1 MLVKEIYQTEF
12 SLLLNNYNTLWVAKK
27 LLLTNV
33 KTVLNPLTKNNLIDT
48 NKIRNYQYG
57 VNVYLE
63 FFRRKS
69 IQFNKKSWSMLL

>member
-57 VNVYLE
+57 VNVYL
-63 FFRRKS
+63 
-69 IQFNKKSWSMLL
+69 

>member
-12 SLLLNNYNTLWVAKK
+12 DLLLNNYNTLWVAKK

-33 KTVLNPLTKNNLIDT
+33 KTVLNPLTKNNLIDN

-57 VNVYLE
+57 KCLFIIFQKKEY
-63 FFRRKS
+63 S
-69 IQFNKKSWSMLL
+69 I

>member
-33 KTVLNPLTKNNLIDT
+33 KTVLNPLTKNNLIDN
-48 NKIRNYQYG
+48 NKFRNYQYG
-57 VNVYLE
+57 VNVYL
-63 FFRRKS
+63 
-69 IQFNKKSWSMLL
+69 

>member
-33 KTVLNPLTKNNLIDT
+33 KTVLNPLTKNNLIDK

-57 VNVYLE
+57 VNVYL
-63 FFRRKS
+63 
-69 IQFNKKSWSMLL
+69 